1 MSDDPATARN
11 GVVLRLEGVSK
22 VYSGTVA
29 VKHADFEVRSG
40 AVNVLVGENGAGKST
55 LVKMIAGVE
64 QPTAGRILLDGA
76 PVVFHDTADAMAHGI
91 GMVFQELNLFGNLS
105 VAENVFANREIM
117 RRGRI
122 DHAEQE
128 RQTARLMERLRTAV
142 DPRAKVEDL
151 MIGQQQLVEI
161 AKAVARN
168 ARILIM
174 DEPTSALSA
183 PEVEI
188 LFRVIADLKAKGV
201 AIVYISHR
209 LEELIRIGDYIT
221 VLRDGRVT
229 GARSMAEVD
238 VQWIVRQM
246 IGSDAK
252 DFSTPGD
259 HAFGGEALR
268 AEDVC
273 LPRVTGG
280 YAVDHVSLSVR
291 AGEIVGVYGLMG
303 AGRSEFLEC
312 VMGRHPMASGRIF
325 IEGRPVR
332 EKDVGGR
339 IARGLALIPEDRQRD
354 GLVSILSVAENL
366 TMASLGKV
374 TRYFHIS
381 ASAEAERV
389 GREVKDLSIKVA
401 DPRLP
406 VSSLSGGNQ
415 QKVVIGKALLTSPK
429 VLLMD
434 EPSRGI
440 DIGAKA
446 DVFRIMRS
454 LAGQGIAIVF
464 VTSDLDEVLALS
476 DRIAVMSRGRL
487 TALLDRGEATEAGIV
502 AASSVGHGPS
512 GARTAKGRATMSAAA
527 ESRKANFGSGSLTLN
542 LMRLRTFIA
551 LFAVILYFSFAAPNF
566 LSADNLVLDVEA
578 RRPQRVPRDRHDLR
592 HHHRRDRP
600 VGRFDRRLV
609 RHGGRRSDPARDRS
623 QVRLHACSST
633 SLRSF

>member
-1 MSDDPATARN
+1 MSGAAEIEATAP
-11 GVVLRLEGVSK
+11 GDADVVLRLEAVTK
-22 VYSGTVA
+22 VYSGTIA
-29 VKHADFEVRSG
+29 VKQADFSVRRG

-64 QPTAGRILLDGA
+64 RPTAGRILLGGE
-76 PVVFHDTADAMAHGI
+76 PVHFADPGDAMASGI

-105 VAENVFANREIM
+105 VAENIFATREIV
-117 RRGRI
+117 RYGRI

-128 RQTARLMERLRTAV
+128 RQTALLMARLQTDI

-161 AKAVARN
+161 AKAVARD

-229 GARSMAEVD
+229 GARPMGDVD
-238 VQWIVRQM
+238 VPWIVRQM

-252 DFSTPGD
+252 DFSAPSA
-259 HAFGGEALR
+259 HAFGPEALR
-268 AEDVC
+268 AENIC

-280 YAVDHVSLSVR
+280 YAVDHVSLSLR
-291 AGEIVGVYGLMG
+291 EGEIVGVYGLMG

-312 VMGRHPMASGRIF
+312 VMGRHPLALGKIY
-325 IEGRPVR
+325 IGGKPVR
-332 EKDVGGR
+332 ERDVSGR

-366 TMASLGKV
+366 TMACLRKLASG
-374 TRYFHIS
+374 FHIRRKDE
-381 ASAEAERV
+381 AEAVR
-389 GREVKDLSIKVA
+389 REVLDLSIKVA
-401 DPRLP
+401 DPHLP

-440 DIGAKA
+440 DIGAKS
-446 DVFRIMRS
+446 DVFRTMRR
-454 LAGQGIAIVF
+454 LAAEGMGIVF
-464 VTSDLDEVLALS
+464 VTSDLDEVMALS
-476 DRIAVMSRGRL
+476 DRIAVMSQGKL
-487 TALLDRGEATEAGIV
+487 TAMFDRAEASEAKIV
-502 AASSVGHGPS
+502 AASAAGHVRS
-512 GARTAKGRATMSAAA
+512 GETHNQGEHT
-527 ESRKANFGSGSLTLN
+527 
-542 LMRLRTFIA
+542 
-551 LFAVILYFSFAAPNF
+551 
-566 LSADNLVLDVEA
+566 
-578 RRPQRVPRDRHDLR
+578 
-592 HHHRRDRP
+592 
-600 VGRFDRRLV
+600 
-609 RHGGRRSDPARDRS
+609 
-623 QVRLHACSST
+623 
-633 SLRSF
+633 